1 MYIGTPKMREPT
13 LRYGPKKIEFSLGF
27 SRKRDHTDSCQKG
40 LWYYKNNSFVWFSM
54 IARHKK
60 IHSNLCH
67 KGAQNWRKN
76 DENMNE
82 KRRKLARKT
91 VLSEKGAK
99 NLLQA
104 ASGLHFWGSGE
115 PKAPRKP
122 QPNGLRRAA
131 ERPTPA
137 LQASGSRS
145 RPPETGKTKFQAAKG
160 LRDPKNR
167 GGTQVG
173 PGHSGYLKG

>member
-1 MYIGTPKMREPT
+1 M
-13 LRYGPKKIEFSLGF
+13 
-27 SRKRDHTDSCQKG
+27 
-40 LWYYKNNSFVWFSM
+40 KNE
-54 IARHKK
+54 
-60 IHSNLCH
+60 
-67 KGAQNWRKN
+67 GNWL
-76 DENMNE
+76 E
-82 KRRKLARKT
+82 KRYFQKRVPKT
-91 VLSEKGAK
+91 SSK
-99 NLLQA
+99 A

-167 GGTQVG
+167 GVTQVG
-173 PGHSGYLKG
+173 AGHSGYLKG

>member
-1 MYIGTPKMREPT
+1 
-13 LRYGPKKIEFSLGF
+13 
-27 SRKRDHTDSCQKG
+27 
-40 LWYYKNNSFVWFSM
+40 
-54 IARHKK
+54 
-60 IHSNLCH
+60 
-67 KGAQNWRKN
+67 
-76 DENMNE
+76 MNE
-82 KRRKLARKT
+82 KRRKFDRKT

-99 NLLQA
+99 NLLQGCLGA
-104 ASGLHFWGSGE
+104 PFLGFWGA
-115 PKAPRKP
+115 KTPRKP